1 MSTPPITP
9 GPAATTAATANAEV
23 SAADRAR
30 NERLGREFETVFLS
44 QFVDEMMS
52 TIDYGPASGGQGAE
66 IWRSFMSQ
74 ALAEKL
80 AESGG
85 LGLGANIEQMLD
97 AYRR

>member
-1 MSTPPITP
+1 MSMPPISP
-9 GPAATTAATANAEV
+9 GLPAVENVET
-23 SAADRAR
+23 SAADRAA

-66 IWRSFMSQ
+66 MWRSFMSQ

-80 AESGG
+80 AERGG
-85 LGLGANIEQMLD
+85 LGLGANIEQMLN
-97 AYRR
+97 AYKR

>member
-1 MSTPPITP
+1 MSTIPITP
-9 GPAATTAATANAEV
+9 APAATASPEV
-23 SAADRAR
+23 SAADKAR
-30 NERLGREFETVFLS
+30 NAQIGREFETVFLS

-66 IWRSFMSQ
+66 MWRSFMSQ

-80 AESGG
+80 AERGG

>member
-1 MSTPPITP
+1 M
-9 GPAATTAATANAEV
+9 ATTPIAPVPGATVNAEV
-23 SAADRAR
+23 SAADKAR
-30 NERLGREFETVFLS
+30 NEQLGREFEAVFLS

-80 AESGG
+80 AERGG
-85 LGLGANIEQMLD
+85 FGMGANIEQMLD